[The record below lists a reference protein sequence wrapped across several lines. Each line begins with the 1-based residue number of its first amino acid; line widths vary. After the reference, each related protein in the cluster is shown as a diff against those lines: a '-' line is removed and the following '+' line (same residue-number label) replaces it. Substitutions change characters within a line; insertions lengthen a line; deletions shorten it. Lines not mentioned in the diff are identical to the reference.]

1 MPPTG
6 FYLRVMRGDEVA
18 AVAQICVDAFA
29 EQNRVT
35 GLIDEYPDG
44 PPVDFFAASHAHPD
58 VVTIVACDP
67 EGRLAGTNTIDL
79 RDTVAG
85 IGPVAVAPAWLVRGW
100 GVCKHASVACACGGH
115 VSMSV
120 YIY

>member
-1 MPPTG
+1 
-6 FYLRVMRGDEVA
+6 MRGDEAA
-18 AVAQICVDAFA
+18 AVAQICLDAFA
-29 EQNRVT
+29 KQNENT

-44 PPVDFFAASHAHPD
+44 PPVAFFAASHAHPD

-85 IGPVAVAPAWLVRGW
+85 IGPVAVAPAWCVRAW
-100 GVCKHASVACACGGH
+100 GDSPGFEVVSVACGGYL
-115 VSMSV
+115 SMSMHR
-120 YIY
+120 